1 MSIKHSSGHVL
12 TQPQID
18 AAVGPLNLS
27 MQGKLSRK
35 KLEPAIE
42 AACRA
47 AGCPIPGY
55 EAEPNEKH

>member
-1 MSIKHSSGHVL
+1 MELKHSSGDTL
-12 TQPQID
+12 TQAQLN

-55 EAEPNEKH
+55 EAEPK